1 MTSSFSSTNA
11 PPSFVLKDFMHLC
24 QQRIQAALSDHL
36 EALPSSAAGLRKAMQ
51 YACLQGGKRVRPL
64 LVYAAARALGESLA
78 KADIAAC
85 AVELVHCYSLV
96 HDDLP
101 AMDDDALRRGIPTVH
116 IAFNEATAIL
126 AGDALLSL
134 AFRLLSDPPSAGVSD
149 GTSLRMIN
157 LLAAASGYEGM
168 VSGQSIDFDAMGHTL
183 TLEQLE
189 NMHSLKT
196 GALISASVQL
206 GALCTERATTAQL
219 AALQHYSRCIGLAFQ
234 VQDDILD
241 VISDTATLG
250 KTQGADQAL
259 NKPTYVSLLGLEGAT
274 RKARELCDAAVDA
287 LRDFDTHADALR
299 QIALYIVER
308 KS

>member
-1 MTSSFSSTNA
+1 MTSAIT
-11 PPSFVLKDFMHLC
+11 PPAFVLKNFMQLC
-24 QQRIQAALSDHL
+24 QQRIQATLSDHL
-36 EALPSSAAGLRKAMQ
+36 EALPSSAAVLRSAMQ
-51 YACLQGGKRVRPL
+51 YASLQGGKRVRPL
-64 LVYAAARALGESLA
+64 LVYAAAQALGEDLTN
-78 KADIAAC
+78 ADVAAC

-101 AMDDDALRRGIPTVH
+101 AMDDDALRRGNPTVH

-134 AFRLLSDPPSAGVSD
+134 AFRLLSDPQSTGVSD

-168 VSGQSIDFDAMGHTL
+168 VAGQSIDFDAMGHTL

-206 GALCTERATTAQL
+206 GALCTERATAVQL
-219 AALQHYSRCIGLAFQ
+219 AALQQYSRCIGLAFQ

-259 NKPTYVSLLGLEGAT
+259 NKPTYVSLLGLEGAAH
-274 RKARELCDAAVDA
+274 KARELCADAVDA
-287 LRDFDTHADALR
+287 LQNFDTHADALR

-308 KS
+308 KN

>member
-1 MTSSFSSTNA
+1 MTNTMTSTA
-11 PPSFVLKDFMHLC
+11 FVLKDFMLVC
-24 QQRIQAALSDHL
+24 QQRIQAALSAHL
-36 EALPSSAAGLRKAMQ
+36 EALPSSAARLRSAMQ
-51 YACLQGGKRVRPL
+51 YASLQGGKRVRPL
-64 LVYAAARALGESLA
+64 LVYAAARALGEDLA

-134 AFRLLSDPPSAGVSD
+134 AFRLLSDLQSTGVSD
-149 GTSLRMIN
+149 ATSLRMIN
-157 LLAAASGYEGM
+157 QLAAASGYEGM
-168 VSGQSIDFDAMGHTL
+168 VAGQSVDFDAMGHTL

-206 GALCTERATTAQL
+206 GALCTERATELQL
-219 AALQHYSRCIGLAFQ
+219 AALRQYSHCIGLAFQ

-274 RKARELCDAAVDA
+274 RKARELCDAAVEA
-287 LRDFDTHADALR
+287 LRNFDANAEALR